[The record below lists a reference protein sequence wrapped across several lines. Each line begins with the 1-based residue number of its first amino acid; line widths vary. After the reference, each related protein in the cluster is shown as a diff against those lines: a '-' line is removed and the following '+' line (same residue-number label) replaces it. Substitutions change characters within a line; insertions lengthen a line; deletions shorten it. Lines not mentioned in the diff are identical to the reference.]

1 MYELVWTRDLYLF
14 FGSTIHSI
22 TTVVAAYM
30 GGLGLGA
37 FVLGRLADRRPTPA
51 RLYGMLE
58 LGIGAFGLASAWLL
72 DGVGSAYLAVA
83 RLVGPGPWL
92 AAGIKF
98 LFAFTVLLVPTFLMG
113 GTLPALTRAFAGG
126 RLEGYRRQLAL
137 FYGVNTLG
145 GVAGCVLAGF
155 VLVERVGLRGTL
167 LAVGVVNL
175 ALGAAALLLA
185 RGAVPEEVLVGEE
198 DGQAAPGEPAGEAT
212 GRLALWLIAVTAF
225 ASLLYEIGWTRVLV
239 LVLGSS
245 TYAFTTILAAFLAGI
260 GIGSLL
266 AVGPRRRPRDLLLA
280 AAIVQA
286 LIAVFA
292 SLLFPFFHGLPVYVV
307 ATMQVRFLSATDLVA
322 LHALAAAAVVVP
334 ATVGMGVSFPLLAE
348 VAARRRG
355 ATGEEAGRAYL
366 ANTVGSILGTALTGF
381 ALIHLLGSEHTL
393 ELGVAVNA
401 GAATLLVWWV
411 VRRAPPTPRIAG
423 PAALLLA
430 IAAVGV
436 VLVAPPWSQ
445 RTLDRAPMI
454 YGRDRPGRRDLDR
467 YLRAVGSEQL
477 SFEEGWNAAISVWR
491 NGTATWLK
499 TNGKVDASSVG
510 DMNTQVLVGLLPA
523 LAHPH
528 PRRAFVV
535 GFGSGVSVRTLA
547 DAPGVERVDVAEI
560 EGAVLRASR
569 YFRSVNR
576 GVLDDPK
583 VHVIEDDAR
592 SALQLAREPYDI
604 IASEPSNPWIA
615 GVASLYTAD
624 FFRIAMGR
632 LRPDG
637 VIAQWLQT
645 YRVPPG
651 LVAVVVRNVRTVFP
665 YVEIWYANQADL
677 VILASQRPIRW
688 RRDRVAA
695 VFDEPGPLGTAMRD
709 WLRMDRPE
717 ALLGYFLLGDSG
729 AAALARRAPFVHSDD
744 HPALEFV
751 AARSLLAGPQSTVFD
766 SLVALKKAL
775 GEVRPAA
782 SAWPVP
788 SDELEAAFVRALPPG
803 SDRALELAR
812 RLAAR
817 APSDPDRA
825 LLLGEVLLG
834 RREYAAALDAF
845 DRVLGF
851 RRDDVEALIGSG
863 MAQDGLGAAGPA
875 RERLLR
881 ARAVG
886 GGDSVLVAALLADL
900 AAREGDDTTAAAE
913 ALRAVRGLRPT
924 LRSPVP
930 GDLEPVMRTLAE
942 RAAPDVAGRLFD
954 VAARARPSWD
964 LAFSG
969 GAEVYARGGRAGCR
983 RAAALAAELPRFG
996 WKASE
1001 IAALLGP
1008 CRAALAR

>member
-1 MYELVWTRDLYLF
+1 VYELVWTRHLYLF

-58 LGIGAFGLASAWLL
+58 LGIGAFGLVSAWVL
-72 DGVGSAYLAVA
+72 DGVGAGYLAVA
-83 RLVGPGPWL
+83 RLLGPGPWL
-92 AAGIKF
+92 AAVIKF
-98 LFAFTVLLVPTFLMG
+98 GFAFTVLLVPTFLMG

-145 GVAGCVLAGF
+145 GVAGCLLAGF
-155 VLVERVGLRGTL
+155 VLLERVGVRGTL
-167 LAVGVVNL
+167 LGVGLVNL
-175 ALGAAALLLA
+175 GLGVAALLLA
-185 RGAVPEEVLVGEE
+185 RGTVPEEVPDAEG
-198 DGQAAPGEPAGEAT
+198 DDPGHPVEPAGAAT
-212 GRLALWLIAVTAF
+212 GRLALWLIGATAF

-245 TYAFTTILAAFLAGI
+245 TYAFTTILGAFLAGI
-260 GIGSLL
+260 GFGSLL

-286 LIAVFA
+286 LVAVFA
-292 SLLFPFFHGLPVYVV
+292 SLLFPFFDALPIYVV

-334 ATVGMGVSFPLLAE
+334 ATLGMGVTFPLLAE
-348 VAARRRG
+348 VAARRGG
-355 ATGEEAGRAYL
+355 ATGAEAGRAYF
-366 ANTVGSILGTALTGF
+366 ANTVGSILGSVLTGF
-381 ALIHLLGSEHTL
+381 ALIHLLGSERTL
-393 ELGVAVNA
+393 GIGVVVNA

-411 VRRAPPTPRIAG
+411 ARRAGPAPRLAG
-423 PAALLLA
+423 PAALLLGA
-430 IAAVGV
+430 AAVAIV
-436 VLVAPPWSQ
+436 ILAPPWSR

-454 YGRDRPGRRDLDR
+454 YGRDRPGHRELDR

-477 SFEEGWNAAISVWR
+477 SFEEGWNATISVWR

-569 YFRSVNR
+569 FFRSVNR
-576 GVLDDPK
+576 DVLDDPK

-592 SALQLAREPYDI
+592 TALQLARRPYDV

-624 FFRIAMGR
+624 YFRIVRKR

-637 VIAQWLQT
+637 VLAQWLQT

-651 LVAVVVRNVRTVFP
+651 LVAVVVRNLRAVFP

-677 VILASQRPIRW
+677 VILASQQPIRW
-688 RRDRVAA
+688 RRERVAA
-695 VFDEPGPLGTAMRD
+695 VFETPGPLATAMRD

-717 ALLGYFLLGDSG
+717 SLLGYFLLGDSG
-729 AAALARRAPFVHSDD
+729 SAVLARGAPFVHSDD

-751 AARSLLAGPQSTVFD
+751 AARALLAGPQAMVFD

-775 GEVRPAA
+775 GEARPAA
-782 SAWPVP
+782 SEWPVTG
-788 SDELEAAFVRALPPG
+788 DDLEAAYASALPPG
-803 SDRALELAR
+803 SERALEVAR

-817 APSDPDRA
+817 APTDPDRA

-834 RREYAAALDAF
+834 RREYAPALAAF
-845 DRVLGF
+845 DRVLAL
-851 RRDDVEALIGSG
+851 RPDDVDALIGSG
-863 MAQDGLGAAGPA
+863 MARDGLGDADPA
-875 RERLLR
+875 RERLRR

-886 GGDSVLVAALLADL
+886 GGDSVLVATLLADL
-900 AAREGDDTTAAAE
+900 AVRAGDDTTAAAE
-913 ALRAVRGLRPT
+913 AERAVRGLRPT
-924 LRSPVP
+924 LRTPMP
-930 GDLEPVMRTLAE
+930 GDLEPVLRTLAGRDGPE
-942 RAAPDVAGRLFD
+942 VAGALFD
-954 VAARARPSWD
+954 LAARSHPSWD
-964 LAFSG
+964 LAFAG
-969 GAEVYARGGRAGCR
+969 GAEVYARGGRTGCR

-996 WKASE
+996 WNPSE
-1001 IAALLGP
+1001 VAAVLRP
-1008 CRAALAR
+1008 CRGATSP